1 MTVVALG
8 TQGAPSKIFV
18 FQTGDATHEDQFVCV
33 ASPAQLDELELTP
46 KRKEDNIPMYLADRV
61 TFNLRFP
68 EELERAWGVIQKD
81 AQMLISSLAAMST
94 LDVADEV
101 NLTT

>member
-8 TQGAPSKIFV
+8 TFGAPSKIFV
-18 FQTGDATHEDQFVCV
+18 FQKGDAAHEDQFLCV

-46 KRKEDNIPMYLADRV
+46 NRKDEIIPMYLSDTV

-68 EELERAWGVIQKD
+68 EELERAWTVIQKD
-81 AQMLISSLAAMST
+81 TKLLIDALAAMST

-101 NLTT
+101 NLTA